1 MRSLNKR
8 LQKSKDISLKLDKKA
23 YDYLIEKGFDIK
35 YGARPLRRQ
44 IQRDIED
51 ILADKIILKE
61 INLVTL
67 LKYQWIQREK
77 NLHLKYN

>member
-1 MRSLNKR
+1 M
-8 LQKSKDISLKLDKKA
+8 IEKA

-61 INLVTL
+61 INPGDTVKISVDSKRKELTF
-67 LKYQWIQREK
+67 KI
-77 NLHLKYN
+77 